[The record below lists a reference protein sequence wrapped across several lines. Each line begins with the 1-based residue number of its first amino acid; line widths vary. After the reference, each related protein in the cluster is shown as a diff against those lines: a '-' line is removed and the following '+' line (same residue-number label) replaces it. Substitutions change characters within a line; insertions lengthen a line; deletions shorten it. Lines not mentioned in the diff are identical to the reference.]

1 MSQDTE
7 EVVGFAAS
15 RRADTE
21 QFYWSFANAIVRKDT
36 KKQRKLVNAFNYM
49 IDLSWCGRSALA
61 KGQNSTQ
68 LLSPS
73 PPMGRGR
80 KQGEKPHVL
89 K

>member
-49 IDLSWCGRSALA
+49 IDLS
-61 KGQNSTQ
+61 
-68 LLSPS
+68 
-73 PPMGRGR
+73 
-80 KQGEKPHVL
+80 
-89 K
+89 